1 MTNTALSWAD
11 HRIFNGSGE
20 HFIFSVEE
28 ASLFSLTREARETLS
43 RWRTSESIELDKISS
58 PDLEVLEGLR
68 DAQILFPA
76 SREKALP
83 PQLKPGDVP
92 LSTLVLEV
100 AQDCN
105 LHCTYCYADGGT
117 YGAVPCLLSPETAL
131 RAVRYLLDNSGDLDH
146 VSLIFFGG
154 EPLLNMPAVRAATG
168 EAISYGR
175 KMGKQVH
182 FSLTTNGTLLDAEIV
197 AFLHTNRV
205 TVAVSMDGPRD
216 IHDHNRP
223 DESGNGS
230 YSEIVSRLGPLLEDS
245 PVPVAARVTLAP
257 DQWHRV
263 AEVFDHLMGLG
274 FHEVGIAPVSPVS
287 QALLPTAEQDTAL
300 LKGFG
305 LLAERFVAHARK
317 GLVMPFSNILDL
329 LGRIHLGQTKSVS
342 CGAGFGYMAVDAKG
356 GLFPCHRLTGEAD
369 FCSGSLETGIDTNR
383 IRSCLGSLNEGR
395 EESCSKCWARTLCA
409 GGCHYENH
417 LRENHLGLPRGTSCK
432 FIRSWLDLGMKT
444 YAELRTDGAIEA
456 MGRRLA
462 QRAQC

>member
-1 MTNTALSWAD
+1 MDTPLAWAD
-11 HRIFNGSGE
+11 HRIFSGSGE
-20 HFIFSVEE
+20 NFIFAVEE
-28 ASLFSLTREARETLS
+28 ASLFSLTKEARETLS
-43 RWRTSESIELDKISS
+43 RWRTSESIDLDKIPS

-76 SREKALP
+76 WRGKALP
-83 PQLKPGDVP
+83 LQLKPGDVP

-105 LHCTYCYADGGT
+105 LRCTYCYADGGT
-117 YGAVPCLLSPETAL
+117 YGAVPCLLAPETAR
-131 RAVRYLLDNSGDLDH
+131 RAVRYLLDNSGDRDH
-146 VSLIFFGG
+146 VTLIFFGG
-154 EPLLNMPAVRAATG
+154 EPLLNMQAVRTATR

-175 KMGKQVH
+175 KMGKKVH
-182 FSLTTNGTLLDAEIV
+182 FSLTTNGTLLDPEIV
-197 AFLHTNRV
+197 AFLHANHV
-205 TVAVSMDGPRD
+205 SVAVSMDGPRD

-230 YSEIVSRLGPLLEDS
+230 YSEIVSRLAPLIEDAS
-245 PVPVAARVTLAP
+245 VPVAARVTLAP

-263 AEVFDHLMGLG
+263 VEVFDHLTGLG

-287 QALLPTAEQDTAL
+287 KALLPTAEQDAAL
-300 LKGFG
+300 LEGFG
-305 LLAERFVAHARK
+305 QLAGRFVAHARK
-317 GLVMPFSNILDL
+317 GFVMPFSNVLDL
-329 LGRIHLGQTKSVS
+329 LGRIHLGQTKSLS

-356 GLFPCHRLTGEAD
+356 GFFPCHRLTGEAD
-369 FCSGSLETGIDTNR
+369 FCTGSLETGINKDR
-383 IRSCLGSLNEGR
+383 INSCLGSLNEGR

-462 QRAQC
+462 QRAHC

>member
-1 MTNTALSWAD
+1 MDTALSWAD
-11 HRIFNGSGE
+11 HRVFNGSGE
-20 HFIFSVEE
+20 HFIFAVEA

-43 RWRTSESIELDKISS
+43 KWRSSDLIDLDKIPS

-68 DAQILFPA
+68 DAQILVPA

-83 PQLKPGDVP
+83 PRLEPGDVP

-105 LHCTYCYADGGT
+105 LRCTYCYADGGT
-117 YGAVPCLLSPETAL
+117 YGSVPCLLAPGTAR
-131 RAVRYLLDNSGDLDH
+131 RAVRYLLDNSGDRDH
-146 VSLIFFGG
+146 VTLIFFGG
-154 EPLLNMPAVRAATG
+154 EPLLNMQAIRAATS
-168 EAISYGR
+168 EAITYGR
-175 KMGKQVH
+175 KMGKKVR
-182 FSLTTNGTLLDAEIV
+182 FSLTTNGTLLDPEIV
-197 AFLHTNRV
+197 AFLHANRV
-205 TVAVSMDGPRD
+205 SVAVSMDGPRS
-216 IHDHNRP
+216 IHDRNRP

-230 YSEIVSRLGPLLEDS
+230 YNEIVSRLEPLLKDS

-263 AEVFDHLMGLG
+263 VEVFDHLIGLG

-287 QALLPTAEQDTAL
+287 KALLPTAGQGAAL

-305 LLAERFVAHARK
+305 LLAGRFVAHARE

-329 LGRIHLGQTKSVS
+329 LGRIHLGKTKPVS

-356 GLFPCHRLTGEAD
+356 GFFPCHRLTGQAD
-369 FCSGSLETGIDTNR
+369 FCAGSLETGINTGR
-383 IRSCLGSLNEGR
+383 INSCLGTLNKGR
-395 EESCSKCWARTLCA
+395 EESCSRCWARTLCA

-456 MGRRLA
+456 MGRRLQ

>member
-1 MTNTALSWAD
+1 MDTALSWAD
-11 HRIFNGSGE
+11 HRVFNGSGE
-20 HFIFSVEE
+20 HFIFAVED

-43 RWRTSESIELDKISS
+43 KWRTSELIDLDKIPS

-68 DAQILFPA
+68 DAQILVPA

-83 PQLKPGDVP
+83 PRLKPGDVP

-105 LHCTYCYADGGT
+105 LRCTYCYADGGT
-117 YGAVPCLLSPETAL
+117 YGAVPCLLAPGTAR
-131 RAVRYLLDNSGDLDH
+131 RAVRYLLDSSGDRDH
-146 VSLIFFGG
+146 VTLIFFGG
-154 EPLLNMPAVRAATG
+154 EPLLNMQAIRAATS
-168 EAISYGR
+168 EAITFGR
-175 KMGKQVH
+175 KMGKKVR
-182 FSLTTNGTLLDAEIV
+182 FSLTTNGTRLDPEIV
-197 AFLHTNRV
+197 AFLHANRV
-205 TVAVSMDGPRD
+205 SVAVSMDGPRS
-216 IHDHNRP
+216 IHDRNRP

-230 YSEIVSRLGPLLEDS
+230 YSEIVSRLEPLLKDS

-263 AEVFDHLMGLG
+263 VEVFDHLIGLG

-287 QALLPTAEQDTAL
+287 KALLPTAGQGAAL

-305 LLAERFVAHARK
+305 LLAGRFVAHARE

-329 LGRIHLGQTKSVS
+329 LGRIHLGQTKPVS

-356 GLFPCHRLTGEAD
+356 GFFPCHRLTGEAD
-369 FCSGSLETGIDTNR
+369 FCAGSLETGINTGR
-383 IRSCLGSLNEGR
+383 INSCLGSLNKGR
-395 EESCSKCWARTLCA
+395 EESCSRCWARTLCA

-456 MGRRLA
+456 MGRRL
-462 QRAQC
+462 QQCAQC

>member
-1 MTNTALSWAD
+1 MDTALSWAD
-11 HRIFNGSGE
+11 HRVFNGSGE
-20 HFIFSVEE
+20 HFIFAVED

-43 RWRTSESIELDKISS
+43 KWRTSELIDLDKIPS

-68 DAQILFPA
+68 DAQILVPA

-83 PQLKPGDVP
+83 PRLKPGDVP

-105 LHCTYCYADGGT
+105 LRCTYCYADGGT
-117 YGAVPCLLSPETAL
+117 YGAVPCLLAPGTARL
-131 RAVRYLLDNSGDLDH
+131 AVRYLLDNSGDRDH
-146 VSLIFFGG
+146 VTLIFFGG
-154 EPLLNMPAVRAATG
+154 EPLLNMQAVRAATS

-175 KMGKQVH
+175 KMGKKVR
-182 FSLTTNGTLLDAEIV
+182 FSLTTNGTLLDPEIV
-197 AFLHTNRV
+197 AFLHANRV
-205 TVAVSMDGPRD
+205 SVAVSMDGPRS
-216 IHDHNRP
+216 IHDRNRP

-230 YSEIVSRLGPLLEDS
+230 YNEIVSRLEPLLKDS

-263 AEVFDHLMGLG
+263 VEVFDHLIGLG

-287 QALLPTAEQDTAL
+287 KALLPTARQDAAL

-305 LLAERFVAHARK
+305 LLAGRFVAHARK

-329 LGRIHLGQTKSVS
+329 LGRIHLGQTKPVS

-356 GLFPCHRLTGEAD
+356 GFFPCHRLTGEAD
-369 FCSGSLETGIDTNR
+369 FCAGSLETGINTGR
-383 IRSCLGSLNEGR
+383 INSCLGTLNKGR
-395 EESCSKCWARTLCA
+395 EESCSRCWARTLCA

-456 MGRRLA
+456 MGRRLQ

>member
-1 MTNTALSWAD
+1 MNTALVWAD
-11 HRIFNGSGE
+11 HRIFCGSGE
-20 HFIFSVEE
+20 HFIFAVEE
-28 ASLFSLTREARETLS
+28 VSLFSLTREARETLS
-43 RWRTSESIELDKISS
+43 RWRTSKSIDLDKIPS

-68 DAQILFPA
+68 DAQVLFPA

-83 PQLKPGDVP
+83 PRLKPGDVP

-105 LHCTYCYADGGT
+105 LRCTYCYADGGT
-117 YGAVPCLLSPETAL
+117 YGAVPCLLAPETAR
-131 RAVRYLLDNSGDLDH
+131 RAVRYLLDNSGDRDH
-146 VSLIFFGG
+146 VTLIFFGG
-154 EPLLNMPAVRAATG
+154 EPLLNMQAVKAATR

-175 KMGKQVH
+175 KMGKKVH
-182 FSLTTNGTLLDAEIV
+182 FSLTTNGTLLDPEIV
-197 AFLHTNRV
+197 AFLHANRV
-205 TVAVSMDGPRD
+205 SVAVSMDGPRD

-223 DESGNGS
+223 DESGTGS
-230 YSEIVSRLGPLLEDS
+230 YGEIVSRLGPLLQDS

-263 AEVFDHLMGLG
+263 VEVFDHLTGLG

-287 QALLPTAEQDTAL
+287 KALLPTAEQDAAL
-300 LKGFG
+300 LEGFG
-305 LLAERFVAHARK
+305 QLAGRFVAHARK
-317 GLVMPFSNILDL
+317 GLVMPFSNVLDL
-329 LGRIHLGQTKSVS
+329 LGRIHLGQTKSLS

-356 GLFPCHRLTGEAD
+356 SFFPCHRLTGEAD
-369 FCSGSLETGIDTNR
+369 FCTGSLETGINTDR
-383 IRSCLGSLNEGR
+383 INSCLGSLNEGR

-417 LRENHLGLPRGTSCK
+417 LRENYLGLPRGTSCK

>member
-1 MTNTALSWAD
+1 MDTALSWAD
-11 HRIFNGSGE
+11 HRVFNGSGE
-20 HFIFSVEE
+20 HFIFAVEE

-43 RWRTSESIELDKISS
+43 KWRTSELIDLDKIPS

-68 DAQILFPA
+68 DAQILVPA

-83 PQLKPGDVP
+83 PRLKPGDVP

-105 LHCTYCYADGGT
+105 LRCTYCYADGGT
-117 YGAVPCLLSPETAL
+117 YGAVPCLLAPGTAR
-131 RAVRYLLDNSGDLDH
+131 RAVRYLLDSSGDRDH
-146 VSLIFFGG
+146 VTLIFFGG
-154 EPLLNMPAVRAATG
+154 EPLLNMQAIRAATS
-168 EAISYGR
+168 EAITYGR
-175 KMGKQVH
+175 KMGKKVR
-182 FSLTTNGTLLDAEIV
+182 FSLTTNGTLLDPEIV
-197 AFLHTNRV
+197 AFLHANRV
-205 TVAVSMDGPRD
+205 SIAVSMDGPRT
-216 IHDHNRP
+216 IHDRNRP

-230 YSEIVSRLGPLLEDS
+230 YSEIVSRLEPLLKDS

-263 AEVFDHLMGLG
+263 VEVFDHLIGLG

-287 QALLPTAEQDTAL
+287 KALLPTAGQGAAL

-305 LLAERFVAHARK
+305 LLAGRFVAHARE

-329 LGRIHLGQTKSVS
+329 LGRIHLGQTKPVS

-356 GLFPCHRLTGEAD
+356 GFFPCHRLTGEAD
-369 FCSGSLETGIDTNR
+369 FCAGSLETGINTGR
-383 IRSCLGSLNEGR
+383 INSCLGSLNKGR
-395 EESCSKCWARTLCA
+395 EESCSRCWARTLCA

-456 MGRRLA
+456 MGRRLQ

>member
-1 MTNTALSWAD
+1 MNTVLSWAD
-11 HRIFNGSGE
+11 HRVFKGSGE
-20 HFIFSVEE
+20 HFIFAVEE
-28 ASLFSLTREARETLS
+28 ASLFSLTREAQETLS
-43 RWRTSESIELDKISS
+43 KWRTSRFIDLEKIPS

-83 PQLKPGDVP
+83 PQLNPGDVP

-105 LHCTYCYADGGT
+105 LRCTYCYADGGT
-117 YGAVPCLLSPETAL
+117 YGAAPCLLAPETAR
-131 RAVRYLLDNSGDLDH
+131 RAVRYLLDNSGDRDH
-146 VSLIFFGG
+146 VTLIFFGG
-154 EPLLNMPAVRAATG
+154 EPLMNMRAVRAATR

-175 KMGKQVH
+175 KMGKEVH

-197 AFLHTNRV
+197 AFLHANRV
-205 TVAVSMDGPRD
+205 SVAVSMDGPPD

-223 DESGNGS
+223 DESGTGS
-230 YSEIVSRLGPLLEDS
+230 YDEIVSRLGPLLEDS

-263 AEVFDHLMGLG
+263 VEVFDHLTGLG

-287 QALLPTAEQDTAL
+287 KALLPTAEQDAAL
-300 LKGFG
+300 LEGFG
-305 LLAERFVAHARK
+305 LLAGRFVAHARK

-356 GLFPCHRLTGEAD
+356 GFFPCHRLTGEAD
-369 FCSGSLETGIDTNR
+369 FCAGNLDTGIKADR
-383 IRSCLGSLNEGR
+383 INSCLGSLNEGR

-444 YAELRTDGAIEA
+444 YAELRTDGAFEA
-456 MGRRLA
+456 MGRRIA

>member
-1 MTNTALSWAD
+1 MEASLSWAD

-20 HFIFSVEE
+20 QFIFAVED
-28 ASLFSLTREARETLS
+28 ASLFSLTREAQETLS
-43 RWRTSESIELDKISS
+43 RWRASPSIDLDKMPS

-105 LHCTYCYADGGT
+105 LRCTYCYADGGT
-117 YGAVPCLLSPETAL
+117 YGAVPCLLATGTAR
-131 RAVRYLLDNSGDLDH
+131 RAVRYLLDNSGDRVH

-154 EPLLNMPAVRAATG
+154 EPLLNMQAVRAATG

-175 KMGKQVH
+175 EMGKEVH
-182 FSLTTNGTLLDAEIV
+182 FSLTTNGTLLTPEIV
-197 AFLHTNRV
+197 AFLHANRV
-205 TVAVSMDGPRD
+205 SVAVSMDGPRD
-216 IHDHNRP
+216 IHDANRP
-223 DESGNGS
+223 DESGKGS
-230 YSEIVSRLGPLLEDS
+230 YSEIVSRLVPLLKDS

-257 DQWHRV
+257 NQWHRV
-263 AEVFDHLMGLG
+263 VEVFDHLTDLG

-287 QALLPTAEQDTAL
+287 KTLLPTVEQDAAL

-305 LLAERFVAHARK
+305 RLAARFVAHARK

-329 LGRIHLGQTKSVS
+329 LGRIHLGQTKPVS

-356 GLFPCHRLTGEAD
+356 GFFPCHRLTGEAD
-369 FCSGSLETGIDTNR
+369 FSAGNLASGVNTQRID
-383 IRSCLGSLNEGR
+383 SCLGSLNEGR
-395 EESCSKCWARTLCA
+395 KESCSKCWARTLCA

-432 FIRSWLDLGMKT
+432 FIRGWLDLGMKT
-444 YAELRTDGAIEA
+444 YAGLRTDGAIEA
-456 MGRRLA
+456 MGRRLQ

>member
-1 MTNTALSWAD
+1 MDTPLAWAD
-11 HRIFNGSGE
+11 HRIFSGSGE
-20 HFIFSVEE
+20 NFIFAVEE
-28 ASLFSLTREARETLS
+28 ASLFSLTKEARETLS
-43 RWRTSESIELDKISS
+43 RWRTSESIDLDKIPS

-76 SREKALP
+76 WRGKALP
-83 PQLKPGDVP
+83 LQLKPVDVP

-105 LHCTYCYADGGT
+105 LRCTYCYADGGT
-117 YGAVPCLLSPETAL
+117 YGAAPCLLAPETAR
-131 RAVRYLLDNSGDLDH
+131 RAVRYLLDNSGDRDH
-146 VSLIFFGG
+146 VTLIFFGG
-154 EPLLNMPAVRAATG
+154 EPLLNMQAVRTATR

-175 KMGKQVH
+175 KMGKKVH
-182 FSLTTNGTLLDAEIV
+182 FSLTTNGTLLDPEIV
-197 AFLHTNRV
+197 AFLHANHV
-205 TVAVSMDGPRD
+205 SVAVSMDGPRD

-230 YSEIVSRLGPLLEDS
+230 YSEIVSRLAPLFEDAS
-245 PVPVAARVTLAP
+245 VPVAARVTLAP

-263 AEVFDHLMGLG
+263 VEVFDHLTGLG

-287 QALLPTAEQDTAL
+287 KALLPTAEQDAAL
-300 LKGFG
+300 LEGFG
-305 LLAERFVAHARK
+305 QLAGRFVAHARK
-317 GLVMPFSNILDL
+317 GFVMPFSNVLDL
-329 LGRIHLGQTKSVS
+329 LGRIHLGQTKSLS

-356 GLFPCHRLTGEAD
+356 GFFPCHRLTGEAD
-369 FCSGSLETGIDTNR
+369 FCTGSLETGINKDR
-383 IRSCLGSLNEGR
+383 INSCLGSLNEGR

-462 QRAQC
+462 QRAHC